1 MWSTSC
7 CGTAAVDETD
17 PDAGAGTEEVA
28 ARDEGKP
35 DEGLPAIKGPI
46 VEHLEKDV
54 NDPNSA
60 EALETI
66 RLFEKQK
73 QKCHDQ
79 VKWIFS
85 HPKNNNLQTID
96 KAKEMRAAALETW
109 KRVQALLAQKIKDD
123 ALITEFS
130 EGHRVNITLIGAE
143 NLPMFDQVI

>member
-1 MWSTSC
+1 MGPDFVIQRVIAEVGGEW
-7 CGTAAVDETD
+7 AETE
-17 PDAGAGTEEVA
+17 GVA

-35 DEGLPAIKGPI
+35 DEGLPAVKRPI
-46 VEHLEKDV
+46 VEHLEKDA
-54 NDPNSA
+54 NDPNAA

-66 RLFEKQK
+66 HLFDTQK

-85 HPKNNNLQTID
+85 HPRNNNAQTIE

-109 KRVQALLAQKIKDD
+109 KRVQAQLAQKIKDD
-123 ALITEFS
+123 ALITEFN

-143 NLPMFDQVI
+143 NLPLFDQVCS